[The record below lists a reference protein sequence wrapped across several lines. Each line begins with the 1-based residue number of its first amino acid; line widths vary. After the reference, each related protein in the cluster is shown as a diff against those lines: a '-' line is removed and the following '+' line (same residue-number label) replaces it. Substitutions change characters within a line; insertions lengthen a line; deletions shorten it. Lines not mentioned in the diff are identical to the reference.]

1 MPVLSDAEGN
11 HASQA
16 MLYIIYHEDYS
27 ASSVHPERDSAAW
40 LKELADRAG
49 SGGTYFKRG
58 KT

>member
-1 MPVLSDAEGN
+1 
-11 HASQA
+11 
-16 MLYIIYHEDYS
+16 MLAIIYHEDYS